1 MFPAFPPC
9 PRRLLAALLFVWLPA
24 HAAAEA
30 PFRYPQGEHGQ
41 GRLQYVGPIPV
52 LTIQGTPKEMGEQLG
67 RLALRPA
74 SQLPRVADQLVA
86 HYGWQ
91 AVYSWVMKSGNV
103 LLPRFSRDHREELD
117 AAAEASDWSHD
128 WLVFSNTILDLRHL
142 VLCSALLVE
151 PQRSATGGPLFG
163 RNLDWPPAAGLHEYT
178 LVVVCRPQGKRAFAS
193 VTFPGVLGCVSG
205 MNDAGLAVA
214 MLDVYAT
221 RDGSSGFNPQG
232 IPSALL
238 LRRVLEECASIDEAA
253 ALLRATQ
260 RASKLNMAIC
270 DTQRAAV
277 LEVTPKNV
285 VLRPADEGICI
296 CTNHFRSRE
305 LATST
310 RCWRYAQLAGSA
322 TLPKFDVADIQRRLH
337 AVHQGGMTLQT
348 MIFEPAAL
356 RLHLAFGRGP
366 ATRLPLQ
373 SIELGRWLRPV
384 PRDEPSGAGSASGPE
399 PKAGEGSAPGSAA
412 PAPASPAAD
421 VPAPGTPEAAPPAGV
436 SPAEASP

>member
-1 MFPAFPPC
+1 MFPLR
-9 PRRLLAALLFVWLPA
+9 PRLLLAALLVVWLPVR
-24 HAAAEA
+24 AAAEA
-30 PFRYPQGEHGQ
+30 PFRYPEGQHGQ

-52 LTIQGTPKEMGEQLG
+52 LTIQGTPKELGEQLG

-74 SQLPRVADQLVA
+74 SQLPRAADQLVA
-86 HYGWQ
+86 QYGWQ
-91 AVYSWVMKSGNV
+91 AIYSLVMKSGNV
-103 LLPRFSRDHREELD
+103 LLPRFSQDHLEELD
-117 AAAEASDWSHD
+117 AAAEASDWSRD
-128 WLVFSNTILDLRHL
+128 WLVFSNTIIDLRHL

-178 LVVVCRPQGKRAFAS
+178 LVVVYRPQGKRAFAS

-214 MLDVYAT
+214 MLDVYST
-221 RDGSSGFNPQG
+221 RDGSSGFNAQG
-232 IPSALL
+232 TPTALL
-238 LRRVLEECASIDEAA
+238 LRRVLEECASIDEAI
-253 ALLRATQ
+253 ALLRGSQ
-260 RASKLNMAIC
+260 RASKLNIAIC
-270 DTQRAAV
+270 DTKRAAV

-296 CTNHFRSRE
+296 CTNHFRSSE

-322 TLPKFDVADIQRRLH
+322 TLQKFDVADIHRRLH

-348 MIFEPAAL
+348 MIFEPATL

-373 SIELGRWLRPV
+373 SLELERWLRPV
-384 PRDEPSGAGSASGPE
+384 PREEPSGAASAAGAA
-399 PKAGEGSAPGSAA
+399 PKAGVGSAPGGAV
-412 PAPASPAAD
+412 PAPTSPVAD
-421 VPAPGTPEAAPPAGV
+421 APAPGTPDAAPPAGV
-436 SPAEASP
+436 SPAAASP